1 MINQTISHYKIL
13 EKLGEGGMGVVY
25 KAEDMKLKRTVAL
38 KFLPH
43 HLITLQEDQARF
55 LQEAQA
61 AATLNHPNV
70 CTIHDIQEHD
80 GQQFIV
86 MEYVDGVTLREKI
99 QQAPLKTND
108 ATSYA
113 IQIGEALQEAHSK
126 GIVHRD
132 IKADN
137 IMLNTKNQIKVMDFG
152 LAKLKGSLKLTRSS
166 STVGTLAYMAPEQ
179 IQGGKVDARSDIFSF
194 GVVVYEMLT
203 GRTPFR
209 GEHEAA
215 MMYSILNEEPEP
227 IQKDRPEL
235 SSEFLHILNRSLEK
249 DPEDR
254 YQSVSEMVIDLR
266 RLKKESTRVSRAPL
280 AEMPVTEPQE
290 AREPAPQP
298 EVPGRIEKPGGRRFV
313 IPATIAGV
321 LLLVAIGYFSFFG
334 ERAES
339 GERIPIAVID
349 FVNETGEKELNGLSG
364 MLITSLEQSR
374 RLAVLT
380 RSRMFDVLK
389 LLGKE
394 DVDQIDENLGREIC
408 RQANVSAL
416 VIASIRKFG
425 QLYTIDLKV
434 LDTRENE
441 YLFTAR
447 EEGQG
452 QESVPSMI
460 DKLSEK
466 TRIGLKEKAE
476 EIASTS
482 EKVAN
487 VTTMNLEAYQHFFQ
501 GEQLINKLKFEEA
514 IEEFEKATALDST
527 FGLAYYRL
535 AYAGGWIFGSEQ
547 LEKEMIQKALSL
559 ISRIPEKESYLVRAE
574 YARIDEGSNAGI
586 AVLQEME
593 QFYPDDKEMI
603 YNIGD
608 WSYHANRYAAAA
620 EYLEKVLA
628 MDPTFERALQH
639 LVWTYADLG
648 QYDKSLDYANRL
660 LAVNEKEGILAIG
673 SYHVSKG
680 DRDTAADYFE
690 KAFLMD
696 PTDEFALIL
705 LTRTYTNT
713 RQYDEALKHAK
724 KYVSLSGS
732 SFSYGT
738 LANVYRRKGDFA
750 TALQTYELGLQYFP
764 EDTELLAERGKTY
777 AFKEDYEKAQAEFK
791 AMTAVHNGD
800 VVRKRGYL
808 ELARFYSYTGEY
820 SEMMKMYDKRIEL
833 DWKDNDSTAVA
844 FQTVEKA
851 TRLHWGRR
859 NKEEVLREI
868 EKTMKF
874 NNIANED
881 YHALLARFY
890 YQIGEFEKAEIAG
903 KKVQSRGWKMY
914 LDARAHY
921 AKKEWDQAVSLYE
934 RLIKRSPFFQA
945 YYGYLA
951 AQCYFEKGEPD
962 KSLEAI
968 KGAQGFYGSGHD
980 VTFARG
986 FYLRGKIYENKGDT
1000 KLAIEN
1006 YEKFLDLWR
1015 DADNDLPDLMDAKA
1029 RLGKLKGIAAAK

>member
-43 HLITLQEDQARF
+43 HLITLEEDQARF

-266 RLKKESTRVSRAPL
+266 RLKKESSRVSRAPL
-280 AEMPVTEPQE
+280 AEMPVTKPQE

-298 EVPGRIEKPGGRRFV
+298 EVPSRIEKPGGRRFV

-321 LLLVAIGYFSFFG
+321 LLLVTIGYFSFFG
-334 ERAES
+334 EPAES
-339 GERIPIAVID
+339 GERIPIAVAD

-434 LDTRENE
+434 LDPRENE

-476 EIASTS
+476 EIASAS

-487 VTTMNLEAYQHFFQ
+487 VTTTNLEAYQHYFL
-501 GEQLINKLKFEEA
+501 GEQLMDRAEFKESEAEYRKA
-514 IEEFEKATALDST
+514 IELDPT

-535 AYAGGWIFGSEQ
+535 TYAISWYAGSSQ
-547 LEKEMIQKALSL
+547 KAKASMQKALEL
-559 ISRIPEKESYLVRAE
+559 IDRIPEKERYMVRALS
-574 YARIDEGSNAGI
+574 AFIDKGEQAGI
-586 AVLQEME
+586 IILREME
-593 QFYPDDKEMI
+593 QIYPNDKEML

-608 WSYHANRYAAAA
+608 WSYHANQYATAA

-639 LVWTYADLG
+639 LVWTYGDLG
-648 QYDKSLDYANRL
+648 QYDKSLEYANRL
-660 LAVNEKEGILAIG
+660 VAVNEKEGILAIG
-673 SYHVSKG
+673 RYHSSKG
-680 DRDTAADYFE
+680 ERATAADYYE
-690 KAFLMD
+690 KAYLMD
-696 PTDEFALIL
+696 PTDEGTLSIL
-705 LTRTYTNT
+705 VRVYENT
-713 RQYDEALKHAK
+713 RQYDKALEYAK
-724 KYVSLSGS
+724 EYVSQARSPLAYGRLAAVYVLMND
-732 SFSYGT
+732 FSN
-738 LANVYRRKGDFA
+738 AFE
-750 TALQTYELGLQYFP
+750 TYELGLQLFRDDP
-764 EDTELLAERGKTY
+764 SLLVGKGRAY
-777 AFKEDYEKAQAEFK
+777 AFKGDYEKAEEEFK
-791 AMTAVHNGD
+791 TMTMGD
-800 VVRKRGYL
+800 RGVEVQKEGLEGLATLYAYLGKYSQAKR
-808 ELARFYSYTGEY
+808 A
-820 SEMMKMYDKRIEL
+820 YDRRIEFA
-833 DWKDNDSTAVA
+833 WKEKDTVDVA
-844 FQTVEKA
+844 FTILGKAMRIYWGHLDKEEALKEVQRIVNFTNIRNQNYYGFLADVYYHLGELEKA
-851 TRLHWGRR
+851 RTAAEKVSAIWWTDRL
-859 NKEEVLREI
+859 EARE
-868 EKTMKF
+868 
-874 NNIANED
+874 
-881 YHALLARFY
+881 H
-890 YQIGEFEKAEIAG
+890 
-903 KKVQSRGWKMY
+903 
-914 LDARAHY
+914 H
-921 AKKEWDQAVSLYE
+921 AKKNWEKAVSLYE
-934 RLIKRSPFFQA
+934 RIIARNPDQQP
-945 YYGYLA
+945 YCGYLA
-951 AQCYFEKGEPD
+951 ALCYFELGELNKAVEEIRAAQSYFGGAHWLAHSKG
-962 KSLEAI
+962 L
-968 KGAQGFYGSGHD
+968 Y
-980 VTFARG
+980 V
-986 FYLRGKIYENKGDT
+986 LGKIYEKKGDP
-1000 KLAIEN
+1000 KLAVEN
-1006 YEKFLDLWR
+1006 YEKFLNLWK
-1015 DADNDLPDLMDAKA
+1015 DADNDLPDLLDAKA
-1029 RLGKLKGIAAAK
+1029 RLGKLKGIAEK